1 MVTKPW
7 YVKKPNQSVNKIF
20 VRQENLFVRRPKG
33 RSSVKKSPFVKKTV
47 LLRNL
52 CVSPHS

>member
-7 YVKKPNQSVNKIF
+7 YVKKPSQSVNKIF

-33 RSSVKKSPFVKKTV
+33 RSSVKKLPSVKKTV
-47 LLRNL
+47 LLRNF